1 MAQKRKRGQRR
12 RTVLE
17 PTRQRGQRRR
27 TVLCSTASNKLYQR
41 HQRDEAGA
49 GFAKKKLEQ
58 SGYVCVCVRVCVCGV
73 SCVCVS
79 VGLFAYVSVGLFVY
93 LLVVCVCVCSCAC
106 LFCMC
111 VSCSLSFRA
120 AAHNGGTPRHATPT
134 IHGRDTDGNGIGTG
148 DSDYRLASATHMKG
162 LNKDNKQTCLF
173 CLDCSCLWLVCLF
186 CLG

>member
-17 PTRQRGQRRR
+17 PTRPRGQRRR
-27 TVLCSTASNKLYQR
+27 SVLCSTASNKLYQR

-120 AAHNGGTPRHATPT
+120 AAHNGGTPHHTTPT
-134 IHGRDTDGNGIGTG
+134 IHGRP
-148 DSDYRLASATHMKG
+148 ATATEKAPATATI
-162 LNKDNKQTCLF
+162 D
-173 CLDCSCLWLVCLF
+173 
-186 CLG
+186 